1 MNWSRILTDFKVTHP
16 DIVGVDEQA
25 HEVLLTLSL
34 APQLDYFKGHFPDA
48 PILAGV
54 VQLDWAIHYGR
65 KYFGYQ
71 NAVENVEV
79 LKFQVVMTPGLEVTL
94 ALEKKSEHKF
104 TFRYYSHKGQH
115 ASGRIV
121 FASDA

>member
-1 MNWSRILTDFKVTHP
+1 MTDFKVTHP

-25 HEVLLTLSL
+25 DEVLLTLSL

-94 ALEKKSEHKF
+94 ALEKKSAKV